1 MSNNVE
7 SKNILNKKSLVQC
20 VLCKEEVRTRIFKN
34 HLMNQHGIDRDNI
47 ERLIRLHFSKKFNK
61 FLKRQQNGVQ
71 TLKMKKC
78 HKKPMIRASLKTH
91 FENAIQDSQLS
102 ISVFSQLLM
111 DVSRDYHKSKINR
124 GIENEDIKK
133 TFSNASLLNA
143 SQDLKGDLK
152 MKINVS
158 SQKVEKVEDS
168 SNTSKL
174 LDETLIQKELTK
186 EETQNTLTENIFL
199 ESSLDTGDFTQ
210 TVGKRTI
217 KMKTSTPKQRKA
229 GLKSKKGGR
238 TGGK

>member
-1 MSNNVE
+1 
-7 SKNILNKKSLVQC
+7 
-20 VLCKEEVRTRIFKN
+20 
-34 HLMNQHGIDRDNI
+34 
-47 ERLIRLHFSKKFNK
+47 
-61 FLKRQQNGVQ
+61 
-71 TLKMKKC
+71 MKKC
-78 HKKPMIRASLKTH
+78 HKKPMKRQSLKMH

-124 GIENEDIKK
+124 GIEDEDIKK
-133 TFSNASLLNA
+133 TFSNSSLLNA

-158 SQKVEKVEDS
+158 SQKVEKLDDS

-174 LDETLIQKELTK
+174 LDESLIQKE

-210 TVGKRTI
+210 EVGKRTT
-217 KMKTSTPKQRKA
+217 KRKA

>member
-1 MSNNVE
+1 MSNHVE

-34 HLMNQHGIDRDNI
+34 HLMNQHGIDKDNI
-47 ERLIRLHFSKKFNK
+47 ERVIRLHFSKKFNK

-124 GIENEDIKK
+124 GIEDEDIKK

-158 SQKVEKVEDS
+158 SQKVEKLDDS
-168 SNTSKL
+168 SNSSKL
-174 LDETLIQKELTK
+174 LDESLIQKE

-199 ESSLDTGDFTQ
+199 ESFLGTGDFTQ
-210 TVGKRTI
+210 KVGKRTT
-217 KMKTSTPKQRKA
+217 KRKA

>member
-34 HLMNQHGIDRDNI
+34 HLMNQHGIDKDNI
-47 ERLIRLHFSKKFNK
+47 ERVIRLHFSKKFNK

-124 GIENEDIKK
+124 GIEDEDIKK

-158 SQKVEKVEDS
+158 SQKVEKLDDS
-168 SNTSKL
+168 SKL
-174 LDETLIQKELTK
+174 LDESLIQKE

-199 ESSLDTGDFTQ
+199 ESPLGTGDFTQ
-210 TVGKRTI
+210 KVGKRTT
-217 KMKTSTPKQRKA
+217 KRKA
-229 GLKSKKGGR
+229 GLKSKKEGR

>member
-1 MSNNVE
+1 
-7 SKNILNKKSLVQC
+7 
-20 VLCKEEVRTRIFKN
+20 
-34 HLMNQHGIDRDNI
+34 MNQHGIDRDNI
-47 ERLIRLHFSKKFNK
+47 ERVIRLHFSKKFNK

-78 HKKPMIRASLKTH
+78 HKKPMKRQSLKMH

-124 GIENEDIKK
+124 GIEDEDIKK
-133 TFSNASLLNA
+133 TFSNAPLLNA

-158 SQKVEKVEDS
+158 SQKVEKLDDS

-174 LDETLIQKELTK
+174 LDESLIQKE

-199 ESSLDTGDFTQ
+199 ESPLGTGDFTQ
-210 TVGKRTI
+210 KVGKRTT
-217 KMKTSTPKQRKA
+217 KRKA
-229 GLKSKKGGR
+229 GLKSKKEGR